1 MSINSDISVWYM
13 GKGLPD
19 YKLGM
24 KLGEPDAVIPP
35 PSFLEKGP
43 VRPTL
48 IKDKFNGS
56 KTPRKHG
63 GGKRRKIKATRE
75 EYLQLRNSGM
85 SREKIAAQYEVAL
98 DTLKHH
104 LTVWGV
110 GKRADELAAMEA
122 IKA

>member
-1 MSINSDISVWYM
+1 MSVNSDISVWYM

-19 YKLGM
+19 YRPGMDLG
-24 KLGEPDAVIPP
+24 KPDKVIAP

-43 VRPTL
+43 VRPTV
-48 IKDKFNGS
+48 IKNPSSERK
-56 KTPRKHG
+56 PRKHG
-63 GGKRRKIKATRE
+63 GGKRKKVKATRE

-85 SREKIAAQYEVAL
+85 TREQIAAQYGVAL

-110 GKRADELAAMEA
+110 GKRVDELAAMKE
-122 IKA
+122 IRN